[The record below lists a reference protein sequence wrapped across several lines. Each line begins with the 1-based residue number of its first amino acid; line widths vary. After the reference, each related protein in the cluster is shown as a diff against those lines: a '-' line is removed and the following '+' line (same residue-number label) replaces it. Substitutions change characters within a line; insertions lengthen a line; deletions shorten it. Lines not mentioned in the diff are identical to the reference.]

1 MTTDAIET
9 QGTVLSIGGGDDS
22 AINIGS
28 SYPAIIPG
36 AMTKVTTA
44 AAHGLSVGDV
54 GKFASV
60 GGMTEINGLT
70 GVVIAVES
78 TTVFWVDINSVG
90 FTAHASAAG
99 TFTPEEWVPVG
110 EPVDFDGPGGS
121 ASVIDATH
129 LGSTAR
135 EKIMGIPDEGQ
146 FTISLNRVFGNTGQK
161 AVLLARSQRARKPFK
176 VEYMDGSTQTFD
188 GFVLQF
194 SSSGGVD
201 DKINGSITIEI
212 TGAVTTVAHND

>member
-1 MTTDAIET
+1 MTTEAIQT
-9 QGTVLSIGGGDDS
+9 QGTIINIGGGDDTP
-22 AINIGS
+22 INIGT

-36 AMTKVTTA
+36 AITKVTTA

-70 GVVIAVES
+70 GVVVAVES

-110 EPVDFDGPGGS
+110 ESVDFDGPGGA

-146 FTISLNRVFGNTGQK
+146 FTFSLNRVFSDTGQA
-161 AVLLARSQRARKPFK
+161 AVFAARAARAKKSFR
-176 VEYMDGSTQTFD
+176 VTYMDDTVQTFD
-188 GFVLQF
+188 GYVLQF
-194 SSSGGVD
+194 STSGGVD
-201 DKINGSITIEI
+201 DKLNGSVTIEI
-212 TGAVTTVAHND
+212 TGAVSEA

>member
-1 MTTDAIET
+1 MTTEAIQT
-9 QGTVLSIGGGDDS
+9 QGTIINIGGGDDTP
-22 AINIGS
+22 INIS
-28 SYPAIIPG
+28 TSYPAIIPG
-36 AMTKVTTA
+36 AITKVTTA

-70 GVVIAVES
+70 GVVVAVES

-110 EPVDFDGPGGS
+110 ESVDFDGPGGA

-146 FTISLNRVFGNTGQK
+146 FTISLNRVFGNAGQK
-161 AVLLARSQRARKPFK
+161 AVLLARAQRARKPFK
-176 VEYMDGSTQTFD
+176 IVYYDNSTQTFD

-194 SSSGGVD
+194 STSGGVD
-201 DKINGSITIEI
+201 DKLNGSIAIEI
-212 TGAVTTVAHND
+212 TGAVTTVAYND